1 MKRSTFTIAGM
12 VLLGSTAALAGV
24 SLVEGQG
31 APDAL
36 SRSGSS
42 ATARAP
48 QVDTGRG
55 AGQAARE
62 IQMDTGLGPL
72 PPSRGA
78 GYSSLTGVQPGGPW
92 PTLPSHLKGPVQP
105 IFYRHDIHAGQYRI
119 PCLYC
124 HNNAAN
130 SWTVNIPSLGVCMGC
145 HLVTSAPD
153 TAGNPNPEIAKLRDY
168 ATKGQSVAWVRI
180 NKLPEYAHFPHM
192 RHVAAGLAC
201 QTCHGNIQQMPRVFQ
216 AVNVSSMGWCTSCHM
231 KRGVT
236 RDCTHCHF

>member
-1 MKRSTFTIAGM
+1 MKRTIATIAGL
-12 VLLGSTAALAGV
+12 VLLGATAALAGV
-24 SLVEGQG
+24 SLVK
-31 APDAL
+31 
-36 SRSGSS
+36 
-42 ATARAP
+42 
-48 QVDTGRG
+48 
-55 AGQAARE
+55 GQAAPAAGTWQA

-72 PPSRGA
+72 PPSSGG
-78 GYSSLTGVQPGGPW
+78 GYSSLTGVKPGGPW

-105 IFYRHDIHAGQYRI
+105 VFYRHDIHAGQYRI

-130 SWTVNIPSLGVCMGC
+130 SWTMNIPSLATCMGC
-145 HLVTSAPD
+145 HLITSAPD

-168 ATKGQSVAWVRI
+168 YNKGQTVSWVRDYKI
-180 NKLPEYAHFPHM
+180 PEYGHFPHM

-201 QTCHGNIQQMPRVFQ
+201 QTCHGNIQQMPRVFE